1 MPSLGA
7 KPVTNN
13 QLLDRLPKRLGQ
25 GLRADCELVQ
35 LLAGESLG
43 EPESPIGAIYF
54 PSGSYISLSAPVAAT
69 TALEVALVGR
79 EGMLGLPLLL
89 GSSHSSLRAVV
100 RGAGPAWRLPTPQFR
115 RLLRAQPVL
124 RRQLE
129 VYACVVFGQLAQSA
143 VCASFHPIEAR
154 LARWLLMADDRGQ
167 GQRQR
172 IQQTHAQLA
181 ALLGVRRSGVTTAAG
196 ELQRRQLIRYSRGG
210 IRILDRPGLQQAA
223 CDCYQRLSAL
233 YTRLLP

>member
-1 MPSLGA
+1 MPRLGA

-89 GSSHSSLRAVV
+89 GGRHSSLRAVV
-100 RGAGPAWRLPTPQFR
+100 RGAGPAWRLPAPQFR

-124 RRQLE
+124 RGQLE
-129 VYACVVFGQLAQSA
+129 IYACVVFSQLAQTA

-167 GQRQR
+167 GQR

-223 CDCYQRLSAL
+223 CDCYQRLSAI
-233 YTRLLP
+233 YSRLLP